1 VRRRRTLLRCVDCL
15 EHDPE
20 KACPGLDPGWKPV
33 FQKDHAPPNNES
45 ADRFNLEAIA
55 LGNGGRAMSIAL
67 TLQRYLDQNVTYE
80 VIQHEPT
87 MSSTRTA
94 EVCHVSG
101 DRVAKA
107 IVLRRDGGYLLAVLP
122 ASHHIHLQDLRMQ
135 LDDKVDLATEDEIA
149 QLFRDCARGAV
160 PAVGE
165 CYGLDVIVDDSIDS
179 QREVY
184 LEGGDHAT
192 LIRLGGAQFA
202 RLTANAWHGHFTTH
216 D

>member
-1 VRRRRTLLRCVDCL
+1 
-15 EHDPE
+15 
-20 KACPGLDPGWKPV
+20 
-33 FQKDHAPPNNES
+33 
-45 ADRFNLEAIA
+45 
-55 LGNGGRAMSIAL
+55 MSIAL
-67 TLQRYLDQNVTYE
+67 TLQKYLDQNVTYE

-165 CYGLDVIVDDSIDS
+165 CYGLDVIVDDSIEA
-179 QREVY
+179 QREIY
-184 LEGGDHAT
+184 MEGGDHAT
-192 LIRLGGAQFA
+192 LIHLGGGQFA
-202 RLTANAWHGHFTTH
+202 RLTVGAWHGHFTAH
-216 D
+216 Y

>member
-1 VRRRRTLLRCVDCL
+1 
-15 EHDPE
+15 
-20 KACPGLDPGWKPV
+20 
-33 FQKDHAPPNNES
+33 
-45 ADRFNLEAIA
+45 
-55 LGNGGRAMSIAL
+55 MSIAP
-67 TLQRYLDQNVTYE
+67 TLQRYLDQIVTYE

-122 ASHHIHLQDLRMQ
+122 APHHIHLQDLRMQ

-165 CYGLDVIVDDSIDS
+165 CYGLDVIVDGSIDTLPD
-179 QREVY
+179 VY
-184 LEGGDHAT
+184 LEGGDHLT
-192 LIRLGGAQFA
+192 LIHLDQGQFA
-202 RLTANAWHGHFTTH
+202 RLNVEARHGRFSAH